1 MDRLYEHQGTTFVW
15 NDQKAADNESK
26 HRVRFEEAVTVFDDP
41 LFIVQDASRN
51 DEERNAVIGFGSAGR
66 LLTVVHLEVEGE
78 FIRII
83 SARRAT
89 AAEEALYDQ

>member
-1 MDRLYEHQGTTFVW
+1 MDRLYEHQGTTFIW

-26 HRVRFEEAVTVFDDP
+26 HGVRFEEAVTVFDDP

-51 DEERNAVIGFGSAGR
+51 DEERNAVVGFGSAGR